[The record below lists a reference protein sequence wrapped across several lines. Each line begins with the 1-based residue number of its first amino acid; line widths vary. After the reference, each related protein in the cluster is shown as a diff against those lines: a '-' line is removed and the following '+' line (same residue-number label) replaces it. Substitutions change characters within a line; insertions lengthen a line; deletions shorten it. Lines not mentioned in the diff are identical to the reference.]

1 MEISSKT
8 SDASVSFQN
17 FRELF
22 ANNYE
27 TTKYNVRLH

>member
-8 SDASVSFQN
+8 FDASVSFQN

-27 TTKYNVRLH
+27 TAKYNVRLH